1 MKNGGLI
8 VMHLGKNKKLDM
20 MLELSKIIPNN
31 FKILDKFAE
40 DVSDSNLHGIKDKG
54 STAEHQYLILQKI

>member
-1 MKNGGLI
+1 MKDGGL
-8 VMHLGKNKKLDM
+8 VVLHLGKNKKLDM
-20 MLELSKIIPNN
+20 MLELSKIIPDNY
-31 FKILDKFAE
+31 KIIDQFTE